1 MRIVFANMLAAPFV
15 FTALFI
21 LYYAWKHVGD
31 GAIWM
36 LPFLLV
42 AALIWVLS
50 PQINWWWYS
59 KRPPA
64 LEQGVVAA
72 LEQFC
77 GFYQRLDAVG
87 KQRFQDRLA
96 LTRMS
101 IDWTPMRADENAV
114 PPDVET
120 AVASQQVIVTWDKEN
135 FLFPD
140 FEKVI
145 ISPTAFLSPEM
156 PYNHNSET
164 YAPENCLLFNGK
176 AVLEAFAQ
184 PQQLFNAALYE
195 FAKVYILRYGALQ
208 LPEGAATWEQ
218 IEAQHGWSRQ
228 QVEQAVGVAGLD
240 PLPVALGLHLEAHRI
255 P

>member
-1 MRIVFANMLAAPFV
+1 MLAAPFV

-21 LYYAWKHVGD
+21 LYYAWTHAGN

-36 LPFLLV
+36 VPFLLI
-42 AALIWVLS
+42 AALIWVLA

-64 LEQGVVAA
+64 LEKGVAA
-72 LEQFC
+72 ALGQFC
-77 GFYQRLDAVG
+77 GFYQRLDTAG
-87 KQRFQDRLA
+87 KQRFQERLA
-96 LTRMS
+96 LTRMA
-101 IDWTPMRADENAV
+101 IDWTPMRSEENAV

-120 AVASQQVIVTWDKEN
+120 AVAAQQVIVTWGKED

-145 ISPTAFLSPEM
+145 ISPTAFLSPEL

-176 AVLEAFAQ
+176 SVLEAFAQ
-184 PQQLFNAALYE
+184 PQLFNVALYE
-195 FAKVYILRYGALQ
+195 FAKVYILRYGAPL
-208 LPEGAATWEQ
+208 LPEGTATWEQ
-218 IEAQHGWSRQ
+218 IEAQYGWTRER
-228 QVEQAVGVAGLD
+228 VEQAVGVAGLD
-240 PLPVALGLHLEAHRI
+240 PLPVAVGLHLERGGKIYA
-255 P
+255 